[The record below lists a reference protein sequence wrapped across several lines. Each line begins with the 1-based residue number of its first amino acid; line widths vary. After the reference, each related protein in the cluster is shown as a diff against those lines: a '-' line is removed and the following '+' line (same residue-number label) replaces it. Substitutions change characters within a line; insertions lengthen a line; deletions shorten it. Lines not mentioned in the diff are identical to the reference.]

1 MEYIGDSMGKEKQVV
16 PYEVTFYCDECNEL
30 VKFTGMIGMSN
41 PPKYKH
47 ACKCGAIYW
56 LDKQYPTII
65 YK

>member
-1 MEYIGDSMGKEKQVV
+1 MEKEKQVV
-16 PYEVTFYCDECNEL
+16 PYEVRFCCDECNEL

-47 ACKCGAIYW
+47 VCKCGAVYW